1 MLYAFLIYVIA
12 TFIFALILFVVSAL
26 MTYKTLPTL
35 EKFDLYECGF
45 KAFDQARQPI
55 NINFFLIGILFVI
68 FDIETVYLLPW
79 LMNFINLGYS
89 ALYLVFIFV
98 SILIAGYVYDF
109 KEGLL
114 DWAITHF

>member
-1 MLYAFLIYVIA
+1 MLYSFLIYVIA

-55 NINFFLIGILFVI
+55 NINFFLIGVLFVI

-79 LMNFINLGYS
+79 IMNFINLGYS
-89 ALYLVFIFV
+89 ALYLVFIFI
-98 SILIAGYVYDF
+98 SILIAGYVYEL

-114 DWAITHF
+114 D

>member
-1 MLYAFLIYVIA
+1 MVQPFLIFVIS

-89 ALYLVFIFV
+89 ALYLVLIFIG
-98 SILIAGYVYDF
+98 ILIAGYLYEL